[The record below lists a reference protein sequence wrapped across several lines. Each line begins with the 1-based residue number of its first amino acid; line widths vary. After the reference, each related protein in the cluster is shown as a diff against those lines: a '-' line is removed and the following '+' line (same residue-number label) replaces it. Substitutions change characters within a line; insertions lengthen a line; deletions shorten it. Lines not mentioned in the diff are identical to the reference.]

1 MGKAK
6 EARRQLMG
14 SGSGVVGGAGEDG
27 NDSAVSRK
35 LMASIGWSKGKGLG
49 KDEQGI
55 DEHLKAR
62 KREENIGL
70 GADASVEAQFAS
82 GMHKGSGK
90 ASFDV
95 EGGQWWLDSFAGALD
110 TVREAAGKTT
120 SAKKKK
126 KDGKKKKTNF
136 LDDCFEASGGAR
148 LGMRARSQQSG
159 KHRRAEGDG
168 AAAAPEAAAA
178 APEKKK
184 KKRKAEEA
192 AEETAEETAEERK
205 LRKKRRKEK
214 KAAKAA
220 KAAAA

>member
-6 EARRQLMG
+6 DARRQLMG

-27 NDSAVSRK
+27 NYSAVSRK
-35 LMASIGWSKGKGLG
+35 LMASMGWSKGKGLG

-95 EGGQWWLDSFAGALD
+95 AGGQWWLDSFAGALD

-126 KDGKKKKTNF
+126 TDGKKKKTNF

-168 AAAAPEAAAA
+168 AAAAPAAAAA

-184 KKRKAEEA
+184 KKKRK